1 MINFC
6 LHKVRVVPIF
16 CCLATRNNV
25 HTQVSWS
32 AGKLMCISHL
42 HKLKD
47 LAVCMTLCRL
57 GIAVLWNT
65 WGILDFSWGGFW
77 NSYICIVRYLRMG
90 SKFKPISYFIYI
102 LFKEPGGHFTQ
113 IFFFKYQ
120 LVMETHL
127 RLGRNSHQAN
137 TSLCLEAF
145 SVFRFTN

>member
-6 LHKVRVVPIF
+6 LHEVRVVPII

-42 HKLKD
+42 HKLKG
-47 LAVCMTLCRL
+47 LVVCMTLCRL

-65 WGILDFSWGGFW
+65 WSIFDFSWGGCW
-77 NSYICIVRYLRMG
+77 NSYICIIRFLRMG

-113 IFFFKYQ
+113 IFFFKVPAGDGDSPEVRQ
-120 LVMETHL
+120 GFAPGQHRFVF
-127 RLGRNSHQAN
+127 GGI
-137 TSLCLEAF
+137 F
-145 SVFRFTN
+145 SF